1 MCRSC
6 NYGDLLESS
15 GLSPTQGRLQVLE
28 IVGDSSSPLSVQ
40 EISYALARALQIN
53 RVTLYRIL
61 DLLVDRKIVERITAG
76 DRSFRYG
83 LAENPNHP
91 RHPHFFCTHCGSM
104 ECLNPQSVSL
114 DFSAL
119 HSTFPALIEKVEVR
133 LDGVCKTCLRQQ
145 RAKAHRELPNAA
157 KEGRNP

>member
-1 MCRSC
+1 MCQSC
-6 NYGDLLESS
+6 DYGALMESS
-15 GLSPTQGRLQVLE
+15 GLGLTRGRLQVLE
-28 IVGDSSSPLSVQ
+28 IVGNSSSPLSVQ
-40 EISYALARALQIN
+40 EISYALERALQIN

-61 DLLVDRKIVERITAG
+61 DLLVEHKIVERITAG

-104 ECLNPQSVSL
+104 ECLNPHSVSL
-114 DFSAL
+114 DFSAF
-119 HSTFPALIEKVEVR
+119 HSTFPALIEKIEVR

-145 RAKAHRELPNAA
+145 RTKAHRELTNAA
-157 KEGRNP
+157 KEARNP